1 MKTILVT
8 GGCGFI
14 GSNFIRYV
22 IEKNED
28 VQIVNLDKLTYA
40 GNIKNLDGLPSKKY
54 QLVKNDICDY
64 DIVDSLFE
72 KFELIQ

>member
-22 IEKNED
+22 IQNNED

-40 GNIKNLDGLPSKKY
+40 GNIKNLVGLPSKNY
-54 QLVKNDICDY
+54 QLVKGDICDY
-64 DIVDSLFE
+64 EIVDSLFE
-72 KFELIQ
+72 KFEF